1 MKSERITIRVS
12 EDEKKEINV
21 LADKLSMNTS
31 EYIYNAIK
39 DKMDSG
45 RLSESDEKLNN
56 IFKTSFKQIYEP
68 YQRHLLLVLNRID
81 FNTRLLIKQQDIFM
95 QHLKVPQTKEELIF
109 SVNNHPITDKA
120 EELVLKD
127 VRAMS
132 SKKKELSDE

>member
-45 RLSESDEKLNN
+45 RLSESDEKLIN
-56 IFKTSFKQIYEP
+56 IFNTSFKQIYEP
-68 YQRHLLLVLNRID
+68 YQRHLLLVLNRLD

>member
-21 LADKLSMNTS
+21 LADKLNMNTS

-45 RLSESDEKLNN
+45 RLSKSDEKLNN
-56 IFKTSFKQIYEP
+56 IFNTSFKQIYEP
-68 YQRHLLLVLNRID
+68 YQRHLLLVLNRLD

>member
-21 LADKLSMNTS
+21 LADKLNMNTS

-56 IFKTSFKQIYEP
+56 IFNTSFKQIYEP
-68 YQRHLLLVLNRID
+68 YQRHLLLVLNRLD

-132 SKKKELSDE
+132 SKKKDLIDE

>member
-1 MKSERITIRVS
+1 M
-12 EDEKKEINV
+12 
-21 LADKLSMNTS
+21 
-31 EYIYNAIK
+31 
-39 DKMDSG
+39 
-45 RLSESDEKLNN
+45 
-56 IFKTSFKQIYEP
+56 
-68 YQRHLLLVLNRID
+68 VLNRLD